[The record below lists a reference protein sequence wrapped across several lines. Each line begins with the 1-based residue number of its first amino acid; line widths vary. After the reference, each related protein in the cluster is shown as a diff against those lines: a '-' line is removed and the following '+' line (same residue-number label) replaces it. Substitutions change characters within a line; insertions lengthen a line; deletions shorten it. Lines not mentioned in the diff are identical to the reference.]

1 MSVPSSPAVSYKFT
15 FYYST
20 VQYMLELMNELT
32 LLVLSIVYNC
42 GIDCLQESVP
52 PVSSHYLRS
61 LEINFN
67 LRSRV
72 TVTDTYILGTLHSFT
87 LPFSSFPQG
96 LLIKNMLKD
105 LYQHFFTGVLKHSV
119 VTINKFVKED

>member
-1 MSVPSSPAVSYKFT
+1 
-15 FYYST
+15 
-20 VQYMLELMNELT
+20 MNELT
-32 LLVLSIVYNC
+32 LLVLSIVSNS
-42 GIDCLQESVP
+42 GIDCLQVLKESVP

-87 LPFSSFPQG
+87 LPFSSSPGG

-105 LYQHFFTGVLKHSV
+105 LYQHFSTGVLKHSV